1 MLGWTLSLLG
11 WLLGYELLRYAI
23 LRRVQGRLRQGA
35 VDFVRRHHV
44 RLESARFID
53 RLWLREALL
62 VDPEIDRAMV
72 RAAEEQGLPLATI
85 RMRVV
90 EYVDEIAPAFSITAY
105 YRVAAVLSRLVVNL
119 AYEVVF
125 DRREVDA
132 AQAAV
137 PPGAVAVY
145 VINHRSN
152 ADYVVLSYGLLR
164 HVALSYAVG
173 EWARVWPLDVL
184 FRAFGSYF
192 VRRGET
198 DKLYHKVLERY
209 VQRLVSQGGVTGFF
223 IEGGLSRDGLLRPP
237 KAGLLDYIIG
247 ARRDAP
253 DLEIAFIPVGLNFDR
268 VLEDAHLTAE
278 LQGRD
283 RKPTVAEKA
292 LSAARLL
299 ARLPLLVGA
308 NLVRVALRA
317 YRKLGYAAVSVG
329 PPVLLSELCDG
340 QDVARLPKEQR
351 RPVIDTLAHRLLGR
365 VSRQVPATPVCL
377 LCYALLEA
385 GERSDDAVVAR
396 VQRLLGQLRRVGA
409 PVALGAAFP
418 RLREAESGI
427 PGLDSAVDDGHEAQM
442 VVFLAG
448 YALERRGLLAHDQG
462 LFHLL
467 PGQQTLIRYYAHSI
481 AHHLSDGL
489 DRIGSA
495 SAPTPSG
502 AGGAAG

>member
-1 MLGWTLSLLG
+1 M
-11 WLLGYELLRYAI
+11 I
-23 LRRVQGRLRQGA
+23 
-35 VDFVRRHHV
+35 
-44 RLESARFID
+44 
-53 RLWLREALL
+53 
-62 VDPEIDRAMV
+62 
-72 RAAEEQGLPLATI
+72 RAAEEQRLPLATV

-105 YRVAAVLSRLVVNL
+105 YRVAAVLARLVVNL

-125 DRREVDA
+125 DRREVVA

-209 VQRLVSQGGVTGFF
+209 VQRLVGQGGVTGFF

-237 KAGLLDYIIG
+237 KAGLLDYIVG
-247 ARRDAP
+247 ARRDDP
-253 DLEIAFIPVGLNFDR
+253 DLEIAFVPVGLNFDR

-283 RKPTVAEKA
+283 HKPTPRDKA
-292 LSAARLL
+292 LSALRLVL
-299 ARLPLLVGA
+299 RLPVLVGA
-308 NLVRVALRA
+308 NLVKVALRA
-317 YRKLGYAAVSVG
+317 HRKLGYAAVSVG
-329 PPVLLSELCDG
+329 PPVLLSELSDG
-340 QDVARLPKEQR
+340 QDLARLPKEQR
-351 RPVIDTLAHRLLGR
+351 RPAIDALAHRLLGR

-377 LCYALLEA
+377 LCFALLEEGA
-385 GERSDDAVVAR
+385 LSDDAVVAR
-396 VQRLLGQLRRVGA
+396 IQRLLAQLRQVGA

-427 PGLDSAVDDGHEAQM
+427 PGLDAAVDDGHEAQM
-442 VVFLAG
+442 VLFLAG
-448 YALERRGLLAHDQG
+448 YALERRGLVGHDRG
-462 LFHLL
+462 VFHLR
-467 PGQQTLIRYYAHSI
+467 PGREVIVRYYAHSI
-481 AHHLSDGL
+481 VHHLPDGL
-489 DRIGSA
+489 RRIG
-495 SAPTPSG
+495 APADAGIEADSG
-502 AGGAAG
+502 GQGRRAP